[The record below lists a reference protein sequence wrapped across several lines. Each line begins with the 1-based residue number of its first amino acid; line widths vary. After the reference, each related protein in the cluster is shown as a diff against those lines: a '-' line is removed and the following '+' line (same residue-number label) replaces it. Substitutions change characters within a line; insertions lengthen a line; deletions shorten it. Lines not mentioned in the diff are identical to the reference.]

1 MESERQ
7 TAGKSFEDVHA
18 SNFLSGIDKAT
29 LTTQVQKA
37 ARQTSLLYLSS
48 NNIKKTQLANFISAS
63 MCSNR
68 GHFALSVS
76 VFVLAACCHLRVGL
90 SFNGGVFTLQ
100 STLSHPR
107 LQTVSPSVFRS
118 GWQIGDESCSQHGS
132 HRERVQLTLYL
143 RHLMRDAQR
152 GKKHKGGRDGRQT
165 GDRNLWREGHR
176 KKTEKRTGG

>member
-7 TAGKSFEDVHA
+7 MAEKSFEDVHA

-37 ARQTSLLYLSS
+37 AKQTSRLYLL
-48 NNIKKTQLANFISAS
+48 TQLANLISVS
-63 MCSNR
+63 MCINR
-68 GHFALSVS
+68 GHFAVYAS

-118 GWQIGDESCSQHGS
+118 G
-132 HRERVQLTLYL
+132 
-143 RHLMRDAQR
+143 
-152 GKKHKGGRDGRQT
+152 
-165 GDRNLWREGHR
+165 
-176 KKTEKRTGG
+176 

>member
-1 MESERQ
+1 
-7 TAGKSFEDVHA
+7 
-18 SNFLSGIDKAT
+18 
-29 LTTQVQKA
+29 
-37 ARQTSLLYLSS
+37 
-48 NNIKKTQLANFISAS
+48 

-68 GHFALSVS
+68 GHFAVYAS
-76 VFVLAACCHLRVGL
+76 VFVLAACCHLCVGL

-107 LQTVSPSVFRS
+107 LQTVSPSIFRS

-132 HRERVQLTLYL
+132 HRERVQLALYL

-152 GKKHKGGRDGRQT
+152 GKKHKGGRDARQT

-176 KKTEKRTGG
+176 KKKRRKEQEDKQLVFSDWLIKNPTCGRSKSENVNGDSENPTNP

>member
-1 MESERQ
+1 MLRRPSLPVLFLHLCVA
-7 TAGKSFEDVHA
+7 TVG
-18 SNFLSGIDKAT
+18 FLSRMRVFLFWLHAAT
-29 LTTQVQKA
+29 CV
-37 ARQTSLLYLSS
+37 
-48 NNIKKTQLANFISAS
+48 
-63 MCSNR
+63 
-68 GHFALSVS
+68 
-76 VFVLAACCHLRVGL
+76 VGL

-143 RHLMRDAQR
+143 RHLMRDTQR

-165 GDRNLWREGHR
+165 GDGNLWREGHR
-176 KKTEKRTGG
+176 KNRRKGQEGKQLVFSSLWLNNQKPNTWAQ